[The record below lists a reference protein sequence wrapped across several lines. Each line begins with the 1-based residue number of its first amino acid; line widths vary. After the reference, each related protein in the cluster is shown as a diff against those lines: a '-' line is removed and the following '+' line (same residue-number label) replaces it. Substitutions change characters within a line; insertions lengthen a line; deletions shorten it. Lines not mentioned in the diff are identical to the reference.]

1 MILGRWS
8 DFIIGDQLG
17 METRLFDQGTVEDED
32 GTISAVDDDCSILRI
47 ISTHDFGVR
56 HEESFVVV
64 KDIYTKS
71 ST

>member
-1 MILGRWS
+1 
-8 DFIIGDQLG
+8 